1 MTEILKT
8 ARTSYGDWKGS
19 TAADDHQTVGHRTPY
34 EVVGLDPDLWWI
46 VGFDF
51 QGPDLTHE
59 GGLFVYAVRKDAM
72 GITNWDAIQLHGEAN
87 GSVPVTKFLVHGVA
101 PVELIS
107 ESFNQFQ
114 VQLRTRN
121 VGHDLDVVALDDLN
135 YDAETNTV
143 IPRPKPEAGPLSELR
158 AARRPAQE

>member
-8 ARTSYGDWKGS
+8 ARSSYGDWTG
-19 TAADDHQTVGHRTPY
+19 TAAADEHQTTGHRTPY
-34 EVVGLDPDLWWI
+34 EVVGLDPDEWWI
-46 VGFDF
+46 IGFDF
-51 QGPDLTHE
+51 QGSDLTSKD
-59 GGLFVYAVRKDAM
+59 GLYVYAVRKDSM

-87 GSVPVTKFLVHGVA
+87 GSVPVTSFLVHGVA

-121 VGHDLDVVALDDLN
+121 VGHHLDIVARDDLN

-143 IPRPKPEAGPLSELR
+143 IPRPVPEPGALAALR
-158 AARRPAQE
+158 EARRQE

>member
-8 ARTSYGDWKGS
+8 AQTSYGDWKG
-19 TAADDHQTVGHRTPY
+19 TAAADEHQTIGHKSPY
-34 EVVGLDPDLWWI
+34 EVVGLNSDEWWI

-51 QGPDLTHE
+51 QGAEMTSKD
-59 GGLFVYAVRKDAM
+59 GLFVFAVRKDSM

-87 GSVPVTKFLVHGVA
+87 GSVPVTKFLVHGVSPA
-101 PVELIS
+101 DLIG

-121 VGHDLDVVALDDLN
+121 VGHDLDVVELGDLN
-135 YDAETNTV
+135 YDPHTNTV
-143 IPRPKPEAGPLSELR
+143 ITVRQS
-158 AARRPAQE
+158 QSD